1 MAKPIPPYEDGMP
14 RVEPETGRK
23 IVQVVADNPN
33 GWRYM
38 YEDDMDPDG
47 DEPEVLYVPKA
58 AGWDKPA
65 ETTTKTAKA
74 S

>member
-1 MAKPIPPYEDGMP
+1 MAKPVPPYEDGMH

-23 IVQVVADNPN
+23 IVKVIANNPN

-38 YEDDMDPDG
+38 YEDDMDPEG
-47 DEPEVLYVPKA
+47 DEPEVLYVEKA

-65 ETTTKTAKA
+65 AETPVKAK
-74 S
+74 